1 MKIGII
7 YLFTVKYEFKF
18 EKGIPFLKRIIKL

>member
-1 MKIGII
+1 MKIWII

-18 EKGIPFLKRIIKL
+18 EKRHSFLKETIR

>member
-1 MKIGII
+1 MKIWII

-18 EKGIPFLKRIIKL
+18 EKRYFFKETVKI